1 MSAAFEWQEFAGQ
14 RVWVRAPRGSHAA
27 RMAPDLLRDA
37 DRAAAALERLLSP
50 DRESDERRVEVY
62 TVDRPLDAD
71 GPAATVTGSAIVQ
84 ILDPETAPESIV
96 WPLTRLLV
104 SRWFSAASDVVVE
117 GLAGIVAA
125 KIDAGPSLKDVER
138 WARERAAG
146 GADMSVVGGPGA
158 GTERPPEEPEPVG
171 SSEDAQ
177 FEAVEEIPGALAGPL
192 DDEER
197 RMAATSFVAYLID
210 AQGRDAIRHFLSE
223 YDPDRREAAANA
235 AFQQPLAALEESWLA
250 SIDRTSGGEVRAF
263 MRHLRPLFRP
273 YWWRQAEVVAYMV
286 VGSLLG
292 IISVPVAA
300 GAVIGALGGSA
311 APPEDAGVLAQL
323 LGSVQTW
330 LEGGDTFQRLIVF
343 LLILLVVVAFVTLIE
358 IRRDVVSATIA
369 QRVMIALQERVFDH
383 LQRLPHSFYARANVG
398 DLMSRLTNDLQFV
411 SQAMTQ
417 VLNIGFFTVVTMV
430 IAAGSLAALNLK
442 LGLAVIVV
450 IPVFYAIYRVL
461 GARLSKVSYEWLRR
475 TGEAASLTQE
485 TLSAHA
491 VIKAY
496 SLEGR
501 SSAAYHARLTR
512 VLSSALR
519 MVRLT
524 SFYQGGG
531 ELATSLAELLVLGF
545 GGYLVLHDQLTL
557 GVLVAFIGIL
567 PTLLTPLTQGSEIG
581 QIVQEASGA
590 LARVL
595 DVLDEPV
602 AVADVAGAEPL
613 PPIAGNVRFDGVT
626 FGYEGDRPVLRD
638 FELEIP
644 ANSNVAIVGA
654 SGSGKSTIVNLL
666 MRFWD
671 PQEGRVVVDGHDIR
685 LVTLASLR
693 SQCGL
698 VFQDTF
704 VFNTTAREN
713 IAIGRSGASDAEVEV
728 AARGARL
735 DQYLEALPDGYETML
750 GERGVRMSGGQR
762 QRLAIARV
770 LVRDPRIMILDEAT
784 SALDPETEAGIV
796 ATLDEAA
803 KGRTTI
809 TITHRLTLAAS
820 ADRIYVLDAGR
831 IVEEGRHEELL
842 ARGGMYSRLY
852 RAQMQHQIAGVNAA
866 GADPELVRGVPLFG
880 ELSGEAL
887 AAVTEQLRL
896 ERFVENEDIVR
907 VGDSGDRLYVLS
919 KGSAE
924 VRLEEPG
931 NDRPIRELHEGDA
944 FGELAVLTG
953 RPRSATVRALTAVE
967 AFSLGVDEFQRLM
980 ERYPRLREAVDAEV
994 AERHAALEAATSAA
1008 AGG

>member
-1 MSAAFEWQEFAGQ
+1 
-14 RVWVRAPRGSHAA
+14 
-27 RMAPDLLRDA
+27 LLRDA

-50 DRESDERRVEVY
+50 DREPDERRIEVY
-62 TVDRPLDAD
+62 LVDRPLDAD
-71 GPAATVTGSAIVQ
+71 GPARTVTANAIVQ
-84 ILDPETAPESIV
+84 VLDPEAAPESIV

-104 SRWFSAASDVVVE
+104 DRWFGAASDVVVE

-125 KIDAGPSLKDVER
+125 KVDAGPSLKDVER

-146 GADMSVVGGPGA
+146 EADMSLVGGPGPDA
-158 GTERPPEEPEPVG
+158 EQPPEEPEPAG
-171 SSEDAQ
+171 TSEDGL
-177 FEAVEEIPGALAGPL
+177 ELRAVEEIPGALAGPL

-197 RMAATSFVAYLID
+197 RMAATSFVAFLID

-223 YDPDRREAAANA
+223 YDPARRDAAANA
-235 AFQQPLAALEESWLA
+235 AFQQPLAAMEESWLA
-250 SIDRTSGGEVRAF
+250 SIDRTSRGEVRAF
-263 MRHLRPLFRP
+263 LRHVRPLFRP
-273 YWWRQAEVVAYMV
+273 YWWRQGEVVAYMV

-311 APPEDAGVLAQL
+311 TPSEGAGILAQL
-323 LGSVQTW
+323 LGSIQTW
-330 LEGGDTFQRLIVF
+330 LEGGDTFQRLVIF
-343 LLILLVVVAFVTLIE
+343 LLILLVVLAFVTLIE
-358 IRRDVVSATIA
+358 MRRDVVSATIS
-369 QRVMIALQERVFDH
+369 QRVMIALQERVFNH
-383 LQRLPHSFYARANVG
+383 LQRLPHSFYGRANVG
-398 DLMSRLTNDLQFV
+398 DLMSRLTGDLRFV
-411 SQAMTQ
+411 SEAMTQ
-417 VLNIGFFTVVTMV
+417 VLNIGLFTVVTMV
-430 IAAGSLAALNLK
+430 IAAGSLAAMNLK
-442 LGLAVIVV
+442 LALAVVVV

-496 SLEGR
+496 GLEER
-501 SSAAYHARLTR
+501 SSAAYHARLTA
-512 VLSSALR
+512 VLNSALR
-519 MVRLT
+519 MVRLS
-524 SFYQGGG
+524 SFYQAGG
-531 ELATSLAELLVLGF
+531 ELATTLAELLVLGF
-545 GGYLVLHDQLTL
+545 GGYLVLHGQLAL

-567 PTLLTPLTQGSEIG
+567 PTLVTPLTQFSELG

-590 LARVL
+590 LTRVL
-595 DVLDEPV
+595 DVLDELV
-602 AVADVAGAEPL
+602 VVDDIADAEPL
-613 PPIAGNVRFDGVT
+613 PPIAGDVRFDGVT

-671 PQEGRVVVDGHDIR
+671 PQEGRVLVDGHDIR

-704 VFNTTAREN
+704 VFNTTVREN
-713 IAIGRSGASDAEVEV
+713 IAIGRPGASDAEIEA
-728 AARGARL
+728 AARGAQL
-735 DQYLEALPDGYETML
+735 EQYVQALPDGYETVL

-842 ARGGMYSRLY
+842 ARGGMYSRLH
-852 RAQMQHQIAGVNAA
+852 RAQMQHQVAGVSAA
-866 GADPELVRGVPLFG
+866 GADPELVRGVPFFRG
-880 ELSGEAL
+880 LSGEAL

-907 VGDSGDRLYVLS
+907 AGDYGDRLYVLS
-919 KGSAE
+919 KGAAE

-931 NDRPIRELHEGDA
+931 NDRHIRELHEGDA
-944 FGELAVLTG
+944 FGELAVLSG
-953 RPRSATVRALTAVE
+953 RPRSATIRALTAVE
-967 AFSLGVDEFQRLM
+967 TFSLGADEFQRLM
-980 ERYPRLREAVDAEV
+980 ERYPRLRESVDANA
-994 AERHAALEAATSAA
+994 AERHAALNAATSAA
-1008 AGG
+1008 AGA